1 MNILNTL
8 DTEIN
13 LIKTKELPENL
24 TNITSLNSKIKI
36 LTNQFVNKHPNLFAQ
51 FLGSGQIGGTYDK
64 SNDMGKIMKV
74 YSDIDT
80 DNINENI
87 NNIHSILEYLK
98 NEIENK
104 KDLLNQS
111 GILLDTPE
119 KVTNATTTVRDI
131 IEQTK
136 NYNTFNFK
144 NEDILGLISDS
155 ELDKVESYSNYLMN
169 TDNFFMV
176 NKLHTM
182 QYILN
187 SPLLNINID
196 KIHIDKSKSDIV
208 DVYKYTKV
216 CYEYKKILDR
226 FLRHVRNIIDL
237 NKSNKKSLHKLINKQ
252 LLQKYNSLATKI
264 KNDTPSIYIKIQII
278 IDTIINFTESFL
290 HIIGNKT
297 LDMGKINNTYSY
309 TNLSLN
315 YGINLINCLESIIQ
329 SLTL

>member
-315 YGINLINCLESIIQ
+315 YGINLINGLESIIQ